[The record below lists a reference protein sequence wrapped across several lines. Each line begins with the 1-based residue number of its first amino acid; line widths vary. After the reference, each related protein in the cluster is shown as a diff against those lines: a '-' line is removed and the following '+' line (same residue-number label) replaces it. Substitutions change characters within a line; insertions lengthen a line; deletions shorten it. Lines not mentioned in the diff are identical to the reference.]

1 MAMFDSTKTLIQTT
15 IIDNENGDITAD
27 ILRTVLLNI
36 VENTE
41 LALTNVNTRLDKI
54 EDTLRDIVIN
64 YDNE

>member
-1 MAMFDSTKTLIQTT
+1 MATFDSTKTLIQTT

-54 EDTLRDIVIN
+54 EGTLRDIVIN

>member
-1 MAMFDSTKTLIQTT
+1 MATFDSTKTLIQTT

-54 EDTLRDIVIN
+54 EETLRDIVIN

>member
-1 MAMFDSTKTLIQTT
+1 MATFDSTKTLIQTT